1 MITFI
6 KNESGAS
13 VIEYSIVI
21 GVLIALFAVGYGI
34 TMDNIWSPVNA
45 LAETLANISES

>member
-1 MITFI
+1 MNTFM

-13 VIEYSIVI
+13 VIEYSIVL
-21 GVLIALFAVGYGI
+21 GVLVALFAVGYGI
-34 TMDNIWSPVNA
+34 TMDNIWSPINA

>member
-1 MITFI
+1 MITFM

-13 VIEYSIVI
+13 VIEYGIVL

-34 TMDNIWSPVNA
+34 TMDNIWSPVNT